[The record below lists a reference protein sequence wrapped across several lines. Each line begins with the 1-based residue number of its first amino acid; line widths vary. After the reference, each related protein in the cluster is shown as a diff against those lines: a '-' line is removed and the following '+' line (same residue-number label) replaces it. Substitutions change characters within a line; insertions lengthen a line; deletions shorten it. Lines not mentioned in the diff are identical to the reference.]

1 MPTVPMLASITENT
15 VEALTRMGAVI
26 VTAALA
32 SWVLGAVIS
41 RFARRVADKTAANKE
56 RADTRADT
64 ISSVLT
70 AMGRVVVWTLAVLLV
85 LGELGFDLAPMIAGA
100 GIVGVAVG
108 FGAQSLVA
116 DFLSGLFML
125 MEDQY
130 GVGDWVDV
138 GDTSGTV
145 EHVGLRTT
153 RIRSLDGLLWTV
165 RNGEIVRTANANQG
179 WGRAVVDI
187 GVGYDVDLDDAQSL
201 IHQVAMDAKD
211 DPELAPKFQDDPEIQ
226 IIKTVD
232 DDGPNPGDTITFS
245 YEVTNTGDTTL
256 FDVLVTDDQLG
267 DVGTIDELAPGEVV
281 TLTKDDVVQSDQSAV
296 NIGTATGEDVLGLEV
311 SDSDDEF
318 ISIVIPAAITR
329 PPAALPR
336 TGAQIGM
343 LLLVA
348 GIALMTGGALA
359 DSGRRLQRRLTR

>member
-1 MPTVPMLASITENT
+1 MSPFPLLASITENT
-15 VEALTRMGAVI
+15 VGALTRIGVVVVGAAV
-26 VTAALA
+26 A
-32 SWVLGAVIS
+32 SWVIGTVIG

-70 AMGRVVVWTLAVLLV
+70 AMGRVIVWTLATLLV

-138 GDTSGTV
+138 GEASGTV

-179 WGRAVVDI
+179 WGRSIVDI
-187 GVGYDVDLDDAQSL
+187 GVGYDVDLEEAQNL
-201 IHQVAMDAKD
+201 IHAVATEARL
-211 DPELAPKFQDDPEIQ
+211 DPDLAPKFQGDPEIWGIQ
-226 IIKTVD
+226 ELGDDAVTIRMVIKSS
-232 DDGPNPGDTITFS
+232 PGDQWGLARALRLRIKQALDERGMEIPFPQRTIWLRT
-245 YEVTNTGDTTL
+245 EQDAL
-256 FDVLVTDDQLG
+256 D
-267 DVGTIDELAPGEVV
+267 
-281 TLTKDDVVQSDQSAV
+281 
-296 NIGTATGEDVLGLEV
+296 
-311 SDSDDEF
+311 
-318 ISIVIPAAITR
+318 AAI
-329 PPAALPR
+329 PLSV
-336 TGAQIGM
+336 GD
-343 LLLVA
+343 
-348 GIALMTGGALA
+348 GGN
-359 DSGRRLQRRLTR
+359 GRR

>member
-1 MPTVPMLASITENT
+1 MTTLPLLASITEDT
-15 VEALTRMGAVI
+15 IGALTRMGVVLVAAV
-26 VTAALA
+26 VV
-32 SWVLGAVIS
+32 SWALGAVIG
-41 RFARRVADKTAANKE
+41 RFARRIADKTASNKE
-56 RADTRADT
+56 RADTRAET

-70 AMGRVVVWTLAVLLV
+70 AIGRVVVWTLAVLLI

-138 GDTSGTV
+138 GETSGTV

-187 GVGYDVDLDDAQSL
+187 GVGYDVDLDEAQAL
-201 IHQVAMDAKD
+201 IHEVAMDARND
-211 DPELAPKFQDDPEIQ
+211 AELAPKFQDDPEIWGIQ
-226 IIKTVD
+226 ELGDDAVTIRLVIKSS
-232 DDGPNPGDTITFS
+232 PGDQWGLARAMRLRIKQALDERGMEIPFPQRTIWLRT
-245 YEVTNTGDTTL
+245 E
-256 FDVLVTDDQLG
+256 
-267 DVGTIDELAPGEVV
+267 P
-281 TLTKDDVVQSDQSAV
+281 
-296 NIGTATGEDVLGLEV
+296 
-311 SDSDDEF
+311 DSMD
-318 ISIVIPAAITR
+318 AAI
-329 PPAALPR
+329 PLAM
-336 TGAQIGM
+336 GA
-343 LLLVA
+343 
-348 GIALMTGGALA
+348 
-359 DSGRRLQRRLTR
+359 DGRES

>member
-15 VEALTRMGAVI
+15 VEALTRMGVVI
-26 VTAALA
+26 VAAALA

-211 DPELAPKFQDDPEIQ
+211 DPELAPKFQDDPEIWGIQ
-226 IIKTVD
+226 ELGDDAVTIRLVIKSS
-232 DDGPNPGDTITFS
+232 PGDQWGLARALRLRIKKALDERGMEIPFPQRTIWLRTEPES
-245 YEVTNTGDTTL
+245 ME
-256 FDVLVTDDQLG
+256 
-267 DVGTIDELAPGEVV
+267 
-281 TLTKDDVVQSDQSAV
+281 
-296 NIGTATGEDVLGLEV
+296 
-311 SDSDDEF
+311 
-318 ISIVIPAAITR
+318 AAI
-329 PPAALPR
+329 PLSM
-336 TGAQIGM
+336 GADGR
-343 LLLVA
+343 
-348 GIALMTGGALA
+348 
-359 DSGRRLQRRLTR
+359 DS

>member
-1 MPTVPMLASITENT
+1 MSPLPLLASITENT
-15 VEALTRMGAVI
+15 VGALTRIGVVVVAAAV
-26 VTAALA
+26 A
-32 SWVLGAVIS
+32 SWLLGAVVG

-70 AMGRVVVWTLAVLLV
+70 AIGRVVVWTLAVLLV

-138 GDTSGTV
+138 GETSGTV

-179 WGRAVVDI
+179 WGRAIVDI
-187 GVGYDVDLDDAQSL
+187 GVGYDVDLDEAQSL
-201 IHQVAMDAKD
+201 IHAVAADAQS
-211 DPELAPKFQDDPEIQ
+211 DPDLAPKFQGDPEIWGIQ
-226 IIKTVD
+226 ELGDDAVTIRMVIKSA
-232 DDGPNPGDTITFS
+232 PGDQWGLARALRLRIKKALDERGMEIPFPQRTIWLRT
-245 YEVTNTGDTTL
+245 EQDAL
-256 FDVLVTDDQLG
+256 D
-267 DVGTIDELAPGEVV
+267 
-281 TLTKDDVVQSDQSAV
+281 
-296 NIGTATGEDVLGLEV
+296 
-311 SDSDDEF
+311 
-318 ISIVIPAAITR
+318 AAI
-329 PPAALPR
+329 P
-336 TGAQIGM
+336 
-343 LLLVA
+343 
-348 GIALMTGGALA
+348 LA
-359 DSGRRLQRRLTR
+359 VGDSGNGRS

>member
-211 DPELAPKFQDDPEIQ
+211 DPELAPKFQDDPEIWGIQ
-226 IIKTVD
+226 ELGDDAVTIRLVIKSS
-232 DDGPNPGDTITFS
+232 PGDQWGLARALRLRIKKALDERGMEIPFPQRTIWLRTEPES
-245 YEVTNTGDTTL
+245 ME
-256 FDVLVTDDQLG
+256 
-267 DVGTIDELAPGEVV
+267 
-281 TLTKDDVVQSDQSAV
+281 
-296 NIGTATGEDVLGLEV
+296 
-311 SDSDDEF
+311 
-318 ISIVIPAAITR
+318 AAI
-329 PPAALPR
+329 PLSM
-336 TGAQIGM
+336 GADGR
-343 LLLVA
+343 
-348 GIALMTGGALA
+348 
-359 DSGRRLQRRLTR
+359 DS

>member
-1 MPTVPMLASITENT
+1 MSPVPFLASITENT

-26 VTAALA
+26 VVAALA
-32 SWVLGAVIS
+32 SWAIGALIT
-41 RFARRVADKTAANKE
+41 RFARRVADKTASDKA

-70 AMGRVVVWTLAVLLV
+70 AIGRVIVWTLATLLV
-85 LGELGFDLAPMIAGA
+85 LGELGFDLAPLIAGA

-187 GVGYDVDLDDAQSL
+187 GVGYDVDLDDAQTL
-201 IHQVAMDAKD
+201 IHDVATRAQGE
-211 DPELAPKFQDDPEIQ
+211 PELAPKFQGDPEIWGIQ
-226 IIKTVD
+226 ELGD
-232 DDGPNPGDTITFS
+232 DAVTIRLVVKSSPGDQWGLARALRLRIKQALDERGFEIPFPQRTIWLRT
-245 YEVTNTGDTTL
+245 E
-256 FDVLVTDDQLG
+256 
-267 DVGTIDELAPGEVV
+267 P
-281 TLTKDDVVQSDQSAV
+281 
-296 NIGTATGEDVLGLEV
+296 
-311 SDSDDEF
+311 DSLD
-318 ISIVIPAAITR
+318 AAI
-329 PPAALPR
+329 PLSV
-336 TGAQIGM
+336 GDN
-343 LLLVA
+343 
-348 GIALMTGGALA
+348 GG
-359 DSGRRLQRRLTR
+359 G

>member
-1 MPTVPMLASITENT
+1 MSPLPLLASITENT
-15 VEALTRMGAVI
+15 VGALTRIGVVVLGAAIASWAFGAVI
-26 VTAALA
+26 
-32 SWVLGAVIS
+32 G
-41 RFARRVADKTAANKE
+41 RFARRIADKTAANKE

-70 AMGRVVVWTLAVLLV
+70 AIGRVVVWTLAVLLV

-138 GDTSGTV
+138 GETSGTV

-179 WGRAVVDI
+179 WGRAIVDI
-187 GVGYDVDLDDAQSL
+187 GVGYDVDLDEAQTL
-201 IHQVAMDAKD
+201 IHAVAAEAQG
-211 DPELAPKFQDDPEIQ
+211 DPDLAPKFQGDPEIWGIQ
-226 IIKTVD
+226 ELGDDAVTIRMVIKSS
-232 DDGPNPGDTITFS
+232 PGDQWGLARALRLRIKQALDERGMEIPFPQRTIWLRT
-245 YEVTNTGDTTL
+245 E
-256 FDVLVTDDQLG
+256 
-267 DVGTIDELAPGEVV
+267 P
-281 TLTKDDVVQSDQSAV
+281 
-296 NIGTATGEDVLGLEV
+296 
-311 SDSDDEF
+311 DSLD
-318 ISIVIPAAITR
+318 AAI
-329 PPAALPR
+329 PLSV
-336 TGAQIGM
+336 GD
-343 LLLVA
+343 
-348 GIALMTGGALA
+348 GGNGNGNGN
-359 DSGRRLQRRLTR
+359 GRS

>member
-211 DPELAPKFQDDPEIQ
+211 DPVLAPKFQDDPEIWGIQ
-226 IIKTVD
+226 ELGDDAVTIRLVIKSS
-232 DDGPNPGDTITFS
+232 PGDQWGLARALRLRIKKALDERGMEIPFPQRTIWLRTEPES
-245 YEVTNTGDTTL
+245 ME
-256 FDVLVTDDQLG
+256 
-267 DVGTIDELAPGEVV
+267 
-281 TLTKDDVVQSDQSAV
+281 
-296 NIGTATGEDVLGLEV
+296 
-311 SDSDDEF
+311 
-318 ISIVIPAAITR
+318 AAI
-329 PPAALPR
+329 PLSM
-336 TGAQIGM
+336 GADGR
-343 LLLVA
+343 
-348 GIALMTGGALA
+348 
-359 DSGRRLQRRLTR
+359 DS

>member
-1 MPTVPMLASITENT
+1 MPTLPMLASITEDT
-15 VEALTRMGAVI
+15 VGALTRMGVVI
-26 VTAALA
+26 VAAALA
-32 SWVLGAVIS
+32 SWVLGALVG

-70 AMGRVVVWTLAVLLV
+70 AIGRVIVWTLAVLLV

-187 GVGYDVDLDDAQSL
+187 GVGYDVDLDEAQAL
-201 IHQVAMDAKD
+201 IHEVAVAAKD
-211 DPELAPKFQDDPEIQ
+211 DPELAPKFQGDPEIWGIQ
-226 IIKTVD
+226 ELGDDAVTIRLVIKSS
-232 DDGPNPGDTITFS
+232 PGDQWGLARAMRLRIKKALDERGMEIPFPQRTIWLRTEPES
-245 YEVTNTGDTTL
+245 ME
-256 FDVLVTDDQLG
+256 
-267 DVGTIDELAPGEVV
+267 
-281 TLTKDDVVQSDQSAV
+281 
-296 NIGTATGEDVLGLEV
+296 
-311 SDSDDEF
+311 
-318 ISIVIPAAITR
+318 AAI
-329 PPAALPR
+329 PLAM
-336 TGAQIGM
+336 GA
-343 LLLVA
+343 
-348 GIALMTGGALA
+348 
-359 DSGRRLQRRLTR
+359 DGRES

>member
-1 MPTVPMLASITENT
+1 MPTVPMLASITEST

-211 DPELAPKFQDDPEIQ
+211 DPELAPKFQDDPEIWGIQ
-226 IIKTVD
+226 ELGDDAVTIRLVIKSS
-232 DDGPNPGDTITFS
+232 PGDQWGLARALRLRIKKALDERGMEIPFPQRTIWLRTEPES
-245 YEVTNTGDTTL
+245 ME
-256 FDVLVTDDQLG
+256 
-267 DVGTIDELAPGEVV
+267 
-281 TLTKDDVVQSDQSAV
+281 
-296 NIGTATGEDVLGLEV
+296 
-311 SDSDDEF
+311 
-318 ISIVIPAAITR
+318 AAI
-329 PPAALPR
+329 PLSM
-336 TGAQIGM
+336 GADGR
-343 LLLVA
+343 
-348 GIALMTGGALA
+348 
-359 DSGRRLQRRLTR
+359 DS

>member
-1 MPTVPMLASITENT
+1 MSPLPMLASITENT
-15 VEALTRMGAVI
+15 VGALTRIGVVVVA
-26 VTAALA
+26 AALA
-32 SWVLGAVIS
+32 SWVFGAVIG

-70 AMGRVVVWTLAVLLV
+70 AIGRVVVWTLAVLLV

-138 GDTSGTV
+138 GETSGTV

-187 GVGYDVDLDDAQSL
+187 GVGYDVDLDEAQTL
-201 IHQVAMDAKD
+201 IHAVAAEAQG
-211 DPELAPKFQDDPEIQ
+211 DPDLAPKFQGDPEIWGIQ
-226 IIKTVD
+226 ELGDDAVTIRMVIKSS
-232 DDGPNPGDTITFS
+232 PGDQWGLARALRLRIKQALDERGMEIPFPQRTIWLRT
-245 YEVTNTGDTTL
+245 E
-256 FDVLVTDDQLG
+256 
-267 DVGTIDELAPGEVV
+267 P
-281 TLTKDDVVQSDQSAV
+281 
-296 NIGTATGEDVLGLEV
+296 
-311 SDSDDEF
+311 DSLD
-318 ISIVIPAAITR
+318 AAI
-329 PPAALPR
+329 P
-336 TGAQIGM
+336 
-343 LLLVA
+343 
-348 GIALMTGGALA
+348 LA
-359 DSGRRLQRRLTR
+359 VGNSGNGRS

>member
-1 MPTVPMLASITENT
+1 MTPLPMLASITDN
-15 VEALTRMGAVI
+15 AV
-26 VTAALA
+26 AALA
-32 SWVLGAVIS
+32 RIGVVIAIAVVVSWVLGVVIGK
-41 RFARRVADKTAANKE
+41 FARRVADKTASNKA

-70 AMGRVVVWTLAVLLV
+70 AIGRVVVWTMAALLV

-138 GDTSGTV
+138 GETSGTV

-187 GVGYDVDLDDAQSL
+187 GVGYDVDLEEAQTL
-201 IHQVAMDAKD
+201 IHEVATEARQ
-211 DPELAPKFQDDPEIQ
+211 DPELAPKFLDDPEIWGIQ
-226 IIKTVD
+226 ELGDDAVTIRLVIKSSPGDQWGLARALRLRIKQALDERGMEIPFPQRTIWLRTEQDALDAAIPLSVGA
-232 DDGPNPGDTITFS
+232 DDGNG
-245 YEVTNTGDTTL
+245 NG
-256 FDVLVTDDQLG
+256 
-267 DVGTIDELAPGEVV
+267 
-281 TLTKDDVVQSDQSAV
+281 
-296 NIGTATGEDVLGLEV
+296 
-311 SDSDDEF
+311 
-318 ISIVIPAAITR
+318 
-329 PPAALPR
+329 
-336 TGAQIGM
+336 
-343 LLLVA
+343 
-348 GIALMTGGALA
+348 
-359 DSGRRLQRRLTR
+359 